1 MMSGK
6 YISIPEFAKR
16 AGVSKQSVYQR
27 SQGVLKKYVKE
38 SQGQKVINTKALE
51 EVYGIKLDQDLT
63 TDSQVEKTVDAAVI
77 ELLKNELAAK
87 DRQIEKLQDL
97 LDHEQQLHAAT
108 VKRLTVLEQ
117 RYALEANPDP
127 EEAPSQ
133 STAAEVT
140 KEAPAI
146 EDDEGSE
153 PTEELTREKEPEY
166 FRKEPEPLKK
176 KKKSFFGRIFR
187 KEPEPEPEP
196 QKPKHKFK
204 ASAFGLDKWPD
215 ED

>member
-1 MMSGK
+1 MPMNGK

-38 SQGQKVINTKALE
+38 SQGQKVINIKALE

-63 TDSQVEKTVDAAVI
+63 ADSQVEKTVDAAVI

-108 VKRLTVLEQ
+108 VQRLTVLEQ
-117 RYALEANPDP
+117 RYALETKPERDQDP
-127 EEAPSQ
+127 TP
-133 STAAEVT
+133 
-140 KEAPAI
+140 

-166 FRKEPEPLKK
+166 FRKEPEPPKK
-176 KKKSFFGRIFR
+176 KKKSFFGRIFQ